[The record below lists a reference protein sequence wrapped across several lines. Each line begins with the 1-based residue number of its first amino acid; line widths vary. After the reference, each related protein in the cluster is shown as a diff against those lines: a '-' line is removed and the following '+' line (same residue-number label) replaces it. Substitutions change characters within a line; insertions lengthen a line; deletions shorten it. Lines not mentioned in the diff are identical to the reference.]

1 VLENTFVQDRKK
13 ITTRSADEDAFLIPR
28 MKDGLSESR
37 SNSMINTRCAGAARN
52 VSLRSWPADDPSSQ
66 HILEEAKAA
75 FAENPPQRSKP
86 GPMGLHHQP
95 TPVKSVPMYVLETR
109 SLRKNY
115 GAEGEVC
122 VHALRGVD
130 LQVRKG
136 ELLAIMGPSG
146 SGKST
151 LLHIL
156 GGVETPTTGQVLL
169 EGVDLATLNDDQRT
183 IIRRQ
188 RMGFIFQSFNLL
200 PAFTAE
206 ENVALPLELGGTPS
220 AKARQLAADALK
232 LVSMSHRRDHVPATM
247 SGGEQQRVA
256 IARALVMRP
265 ALLLADEPTGN
276 LDSANGRQVTALL
289 RRLATREEQTI
300 VMVTHDAS
308 VAAQADRLVR
318 LRDGLVES
326 DGSEE
331 TEAPVAYNAG
341 PARSCLFKGTL

>member
-1 VLENTFVQDRKK
+1 
-13 ITTRSADEDAFLIPR
+13 
-28 MKDGLSESR
+28 
-37 SNSMINTRCAGAARN
+37 
-52 VSLRSWPADDPSSQ
+52 
-66 HILEEAKAA
+66 
-75 FAENPPQRSKP
+75 
-86 GPMGLHHQP
+86 
-95 TPVKSVPMYVLETR
+95 MYVLETR
-109 SLRKNY
+109 GLKKSY

-122 VHALRGVD
+122 VHALRGINIH
-130 LQVRKG
+130 VRRG

-156 GGVETPTTGQVLL
+156 GGVETPTSGQVLL
-169 EGVDLATLNDDQRT
+169 EGVDLATMDDDRRT
-183 IIRRQ
+183 ILRRE

-206 ENVALPLELGGTPS
+206 ENVALPLELGGMAS
-220 AKARQLAADALK
+220 SEARRRAEEMLRQ
-232 LVSMSHRRDHVPATM
+232 VGMMHRRDHVPSTM

-300 VMVTHDAS
+300 VMVTHDAN
-308 VAAQADRLVR
+308 VAAQADRLIR
-318 LRDGLVES
+318 LRDGL
-326 DGSEE
+326 EE
-331 TEAPVAYNAG
+331 TADVSDAVSAKERGEPSH
-341 PARSCLFKGTL
+341 SCLFKGSL

>member
-1 VLENTFVQDRKK
+1 
-13 ITTRSADEDAFLIPR
+13 
-28 MKDGLSESR
+28 
-37 SNSMINTRCAGAARN
+37 
-52 VSLRSWPADDPSSQ
+52 
-66 HILEEAKAA
+66 
-75 FAENPPQRSKP
+75 
-86 GPMGLHHQP
+86 
-95 TPVKSVPMYVLETR
+95 MYVLETR
-109 SLRKNY
+109 GLKKAY
-115 GAEGEVC
+115 GIESEVC
-122 VHALRGVD
+122 VHALRGIN

-156 GGVETPTTGQVLL
+156 GGVETPSSGQVLL

-183 IIRRQ
+183 IVRRE

-206 ENVALPLELGGTPS
+206 ENVALPLELGGMS
-220 AKARQLAADALK
+220 SSEARKRAADSLR
-232 LVSMSHRRDHVPATM
+232 LVSMLHRRSHVPSAM

-256 IARALVMRP
+256 IARALVIRP

-289 RRLATREEQTI
+289 RRLATQDDQTI
-300 VMVTHDAS
+300 VMVTHDAH

-318 LRDGLVES
+318 LRDGL
-326 DGSEE
+326 EE
-331 TEAPVAYNAG
+331 TDEDLEADALRDSAR
-341 PARSCLFKGTL
+341 ASRSCLFRGSV

>member
-1 VLENTFVQDRKK
+1 
-13 ITTRSADEDAFLIPR
+13 
-28 MKDGLSESR
+28 
-37 SNSMINTRCAGAARN
+37 
-52 VSLRSWPADDPSSQ
+52 
-66 HILEEAKAA
+66 
-75 FAENPPQRSKP
+75 
-86 GPMGLHHQP
+86 
-95 TPVKSVPMYVLETR
+95 MYVLETR
-109 SLRKNY
+109 GLRKNY

-156 GGVETPTTGQVLL
+156 GGVETPTSGQVLL

-183 IIRRQ
+183 IIRRE

-206 ENVALPLELGGTPS
+206 ENVALPLELGGMAS
-220 AKARQLAADALK
+220 AEARRRAADTLK
-232 LVSMSHRRDHVPATM
+232 LVGMSHRRDHIPSTM

-289 RRLATREEQTI
+289 RRLATHEEQTI
-300 VMVTHDAS
+300 VMVTHDAN

-318 LRDGLVES
+318 LRDGLEETDGDGRRGRVARLGPLVFVQGDRLKREVKDVGRVERS
-326 DGSEE
+326 DGPTPAKEPRLR
-331 TEAPVAYNAG
+331 AVATSTRPTAFRIG
-341 PARSCLFKGTL
+341 AS

>member
-1 VLENTFVQDRKK
+1 
-13 ITTRSADEDAFLIPR
+13 
-28 MKDGLSESR
+28 
-37 SNSMINTRCAGAARN
+37 
-52 VSLRSWPADDPSSQ
+52 
-66 HILEEAKAA
+66 
-75 FAENPPQRSKP
+75 
-86 GPMGLHHQP
+86 
-95 TPVKSVPMYVLETR
+95 MYVLETR
-109 SLRKNY
+109 GLRKDY

-156 GGVETPTTGQVLL
+156 GGVETPSTGQVLL
-169 EGVDLATLNDDQRT
+169 EGVDLATLGDDQRT
-183 IIRRQ
+183 VIRRQ

-206 ENVALPLELGGTPS
+206 ENVALPLELGGTS
-220 AKARQLAADALK
+220 AAEARRRAADTLK
-232 LVSMSHRRDHVPATM
+232 LVGMSHRRGHLPSTM
-247 SGGEQQRVA
+247 SGGEQQRTA

-289 RRLATREEQTI
+289 RRLATQEEQTI
-300 VMVTHDAS
+300 VMVTHDAN

-318 LRDGLVES
+318 LRDGLVET
-326 DGSEE
+326 DADME
-331 TEAPVAYNAG
+331 TALLEAQAHPT
-341 PARSCLFKGTL
+341 RSCLFRGIR